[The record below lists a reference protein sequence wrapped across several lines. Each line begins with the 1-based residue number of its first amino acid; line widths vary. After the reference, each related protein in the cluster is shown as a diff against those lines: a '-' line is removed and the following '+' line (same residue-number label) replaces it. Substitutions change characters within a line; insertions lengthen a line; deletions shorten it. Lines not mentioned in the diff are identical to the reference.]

1 VSFIGNKYININI
14 FNLFVEMVYDVELKS
29 IALERVSS
37 SLTTGIFNLN
47 YYFFIIFAILEV
59 FTYFTI
65 NSSIVIRY

>member
-1 VSFIGNKYININI
+1 
-14 FNLFVEMVYDVELKS
+14 MVYDVELKS

-59 FTYFTI
+59 FTYFTMDP
-65 NSSIVIRY
+65 SMVIGY